1 MPAVSPWL
9 RTAAIVAA
17 TLVAYLPA
25 LGAGFV
31 WDDDDYV
38 TKNPLLHEP
47 DGLVRIWFSSDAPSQ
62 YFPLVYTSFRLEY
75 ALWGLDPFGYH
86 LVNVCLHAA
95 NALLV
100 WRVLARLALPGAWLA
115 AAIFALHP
123 VHVESVAWISER
135 KNVLSTLCF
144 LGALLAWL
152 RFALD
157 GAGKRWW
164 AASFGLYALALFAKT
179 TACTLPAAQLLALW
193 LRGRAIDARRIAQ
206 LAPFLLF
213 GVAMGA
219 FTILWERLHQG
230 TRGERF
236 ELGFVESALV
246 AGRAVWFYLGKLVL
260 PVRLSFSY
268 PKFEIDPGDPRAWGW
283 LALGALLLLVL
294 WRARGRLGRGPL
306 AAALFFVA
314 MLSPVLGFIPLYTF
328 LYTYVA
334 DHYQYVASLGPIAL
348 AAGAGARAFQ
358 GRRGGAVVALGLLA
372 TLGVLTWRQSRAYES
387 TETLWRDVI
396 AKHPGSWMAYTNLGR
411 EMLRE
416 KRWAE
421 AIPWFEA
428 ALRVDPGLAR
438 PHLGLGTA
446 YLELGRREEA
456 EAALRRALAADP
468 DLRPARERLA
478 RLRERAGDLDGAI
491 EQWREVVRIAPTSAR
506 GHEGLARTLA
516 RRGRTAEAE
525 LHAAEARRLRAPRAP

>member
-9 RTAAIVAA
+9 RAAAIVAA

-38 TKNPLLHEP
+38 TNNPLLRDP
-47 DGLVRIWFSSDAPSQ
+47 DGLARIWFSADAPSQ

-75 ALWGLDPFGYH
+75 ALWGLDPSGYH

-95 NALLV
+95 NALLA
-100 WRVLARLALPGAWLA
+100 WAVLARLALPGAWLA

-135 KNVLSTLCF
+135 KNVLSTLGF

-152 RFALD
+152 RFAQG

-164 AASFGLYALALFAKT
+164 IVSFGLYVLALFAKT

-193 LRGRAIDARRIAQ
+193 LRGRAIDARRLAQ
-206 LAPFLLF
+206 LAPFLVV

-219 FTILWERLHQG
+219 FTIVWERLHQG
-230 TRGERF
+230 TQGERF
-236 ELGFVESALV
+236 ALGLVESALV
-246 AGRAVWFYLGKLVL
+246 ASRAVWFYLGKLAL
-260 PVRLSFSY
+260 PIGLSFSY
-268 PKFEIDPGDPRAWGW
+268 PKFEVDASDPRDWAW
-283 LALGALLLLVL
+283 LVAGALLLLAL

-306 AAALFFVA
+306 TAALFFVA

-348 AAGAGARAFQ
+348 AAGAGARALQ
-358 GRRGGAVVALGLLA
+358 GRRGGALVALGLLA
-372 TLGVLTWRQSRAYES
+372 ALGVLTARQSRVYENS
-387 TETLWRDVI
+387 ETLWRDVI

-411 EMLRE
+411 EMLRTE
-416 KRWAE
+416 RWTE
-421 AIPWFEA
+421 AIPWFEG
-428 ALRVDPGLAR
+428 ALRVEPGLAR
-438 PHLGLGTA
+438 PHLGLATA
-446 YLELGRREEA
+446 YLELGRREAAEA
-456 EAALRRALAADP
+456 ELLRALAADP

-491 EQWREVVRIAPTSAR
+491 AQWREVVRIAPASAR
-506 GHEGLARTLA
+506 GHRALARALA
-516 RRGRTAEAE
+516 RQGRDAEAE
-525 LHAAEARRLRAPRAP
+525 FHSAEARRLRAPRTP

>member
-1 MPAVSPWL
+1 VSPWL
-9 RTAAIVAA
+9 RAAAIVAA

-38 TKNPLLHEP
+38 TNNPLLRDP
-47 DGLVRIWFSSDAPSQ
+47 DGLARTWFSADAPSQ

-95 NALLV
+95 NALLA
-100 WRVLARLALPGAWLA
+100 WGVLARLALPGAWLA

-123 VHVESVAWISER
+123 VHVESVAWITER
-135 KNVLSTLCF
+135 KNVLSTFCF

-164 AASFGLYALALFAKT
+164 ILSFGLYVLALFSKT
-179 TACTLPAAQLLALW
+179 TACTLPAAQLLVLW
-193 LRGRAIDARRIAQ
+193 LRGRAIDARRLAQ
-206 LAPFLLF
+206 LAPFLVV

-219 FTILWERLHQG
+219 FTVLWERLHQG
-230 TRGERF
+230 TQGERF
-236 ELGFVESALV
+236 QLGWVESALV
-246 AGRAVWFYLGKLVL
+246 ASRALWFYLGKLAL
-260 PVRLSFSY
+260 PVQLSFSY
-268 PKFEIDPGDPRAWGW
+268 PKFEIDPGDPRDWAW
-283 LALGALLLLVL
+283 LVLGALLLFAL

-306 AAALFFVA
+306 AAALFFIA

-328 LYTYVA
+328 LYTWVA

-348 AAGAGARAFQ
+348 AAGAGARVFQ
-358 GRRGGAVVALGLLA
+358 GRRGGALVALGLLA
-372 TLGVLTWRQSRAYES
+372 TLGVLSWRQSRVYES
-387 TETLWRDVI
+387 SETLWRDVI
-396 AKHPGSWMAYTNLGR
+396 AKHPASWLAYTNLGR
-411 EMLRE
+411 EMLRGR
-416 KRWAE
+416 RWAE

-428 ALRVDPGLAR
+428 ALRIQPGLAR
-438 PHLGLGTA
+438 PHLGLASA
-446 YLELGRREEA
+446 YVELGRREAAEA
-456 EAALRRALAADP
+456 ELGRALAADP

-491 EQWREVVRIAPTSAR
+491 AQWREVVRIAPLSAR
-506 GHEGLARTLA
+506 GHEELARALA
-516 RRGRTAEAE
+516 RQGRAAQAER
-525 LHAAEARRLRAPRAP
+525 HFAEARRLRASREP

>member
-1 MPAVSPWL
+1 VSSWL
-9 RTAAIVAA
+9 RAAAIVAA

-38 TKNPLLHEP
+38 TKNPLLHAP
-47 DGLVRIWFSSDAPSQ
+47 DGLVRIWFSDDAPSQ

-115 AAIFALHP
+115 AAVFALHP
-123 VHVESVAWISER
+123 VHVESVAWITER
-135 KNVLSTLCF
+135 KNVLSTLLF

-157 GAGKRWW
+157 GAGRRWW
-164 AASFGLYALALFAKT
+164 AASFGLHGLALLAKT
-179 TACTLPAAQLLALW
+179 TACTLPAAQLLVLW
-193 LRGRAIDARRIAQ
+193 LRGRTIDARRIAQ
-206 LAPFLLF
+206 VLPFLAV

-230 TRGERF
+230 TQGERF
-236 ELGFVESALV
+236 ELGLVESALV
-246 AGRAVWFYLGKLVL
+246 ASRAVWFYLGKLLL
-260 PVRLSFSY
+260 PVGLTFSY
-268 PKFEIDPGDPRAWGW
+268 PKFAIDPGDPRDWAWLVAG
-283 LALGALLLLVL
+283 GLLLATL
-294 WRARGRLGRGPL
+294 WLARGRLGRGPL

-328 LYTYVA
+328 LYSYVA

-348 AAGAGARAFQ
+348 AAGAGAHALR
-358 GRRGGAVVALGLLA
+358 GRRAGAVLAVALLA
-372 TLGVLTWRQSRAYES
+372 VLGVLTWRQSRVYES
-387 TETLWRDVI
+387 SETLWRDVI

-421 AIPWFEA
+421 AIPWFEG
-428 ALRVDPGLAR
+428 ALRIDPGLAR
-438 PHLGLGTA
+438 PQLGIGTA
-446 YLELGRREEA
+446 YLELGRRDEA

-491 EQWREVVRIAPTSAR
+491 AQWREVVRIAPAYAR

-516 RRGRTAEAE
+516 LRGLAEEAE
-525 LHAAEARRLRAPRAP
+525 RHAAEARRLRAPRAP

>member
-1 MPAVSPWL
+1 VSPWL
-9 RTAAIVAA
+9 RAAAIVAA

-38 TKNPLLHEP
+38 TKNPLLHAS
-47 DGLVRIWFSSDAPSQ
+47 DGLARIWFSADAPSQ

-95 NALLV
+95 NALLA
-100 WRVLARLALPGAWLA
+100 WAVLARLAVPGAWLA

-123 VHVESVAWISER
+123 VHVESVAWITER
-135 KNVLSTLCF
+135 KNTLSTLFF

-193 LRGRAIDARRIAQ
+193 LRGRAIDARRVAQ
-206 LAPFLLF
+206 LAPFLLL
-213 GVAMGA
+213 GVAMGM

-268 PKFEIDPGDPRAWGW
+268 PKFEIDPGDPRAWVW
-283 LALGALLLLVL
+283 LALGALLLLAL
-294 WRARGRLGRGPL
+294 WGARGRLGRGPL

-348 AAGAGARAFQ
+348 AAGAGVRAFR

-372 TLGVLTWRQSRAYES
+372 TLGVLTWRQSRVYES
-387 TETLWRDVI
+387 SETLWRDVI

-411 EMLRE
+411 ERMRE
-416 KRWAE
+416 ERWAE
-421 AIPWFEA
+421 AIPWFEG
-428 ALRVDPGLAR
+428 ALRIDPGLAR
-438 PHLGLGTA
+438 PHLGIGSA

-456 EAALRRALAADP
+456 EAELRLAVAADP

-516 RRGRTAEAE
+516 ARGRTAEAE
-525 LHAAEARRLRAPRAP
+525 RHAAEARRLRAPRAP

>member
-1 MPAVSPWL
+1 VSPWL
-9 RTAAIVAA
+9 RAAAIVAA

-38 TKNPLLHEP
+38 TNNPLLRDP
-47 DGLVRIWFSSDAPSQ
+47 DGLARIWLSADAPSQ
-62 YFPLVYTSFRLEY
+62 YFPLVYTFFRLEY
-75 ALWGLDPFGYH
+75 ALWGLEPFGYH

-95 NALLV
+95 NALLA
-100 WRVLARLALPGAWLA
+100 WAVLARLALPGAWLA

-164 AASFGLYALALFAKT
+164 IVAFGLYVLALFAKT

-193 LRGRAIDARRIAQ
+193 LRGRAIDARRLAQ
-206 LAPFLLF
+206 LAPFLVV

-230 TRGERF
+230 TQGDRF
-236 ELGFVESALV
+236 ALGFVESVLV
-246 AGRAVWFYLGKLVL
+246 ASRAVWFYLGKLAL
-260 PVRLSFSY
+260 PIGLSFSY
-268 PKFEIDPGDPRAWGW
+268 PKFEVGAGDPRDWAW
-283 LALGALLLLVL
+283 LVAGALLLFAL

-306 AAALFFVA
+306 TAALFFVA

-348 AAGAGARAFQ
+348 AAGAGARAFRS
-358 GRRGGAVVALGLLA
+358 RRGGPWSPGFLA
-372 TLGVLTWRQSRAYES
+372 TSASSPGARAGS
-387 TETLWRDVI
+387 TR
-396 AKHPGSWMAYTNLGR
+396 A
-411 EMLRE
+411 
-416 KRWAE
+416 
-421 AIPWFEA
+421 
-428 ALRVDPGLAR
+428 AR
-438 PHLGLGTA
+438 PC
-446 YLELGRREEA
+446 
-456 EAALRRALAADP
+456 
-468 DLRPARERLA
+468 
-478 RLRERAGDLDGAI
+478 GA
-491 EQWREVVRIAPTSAR
+491 T
-506 GHEGLARTLA
+506 
-516 RRGRTAEAE
+516 
-525 LHAAEARRLRAPRAP
+525 